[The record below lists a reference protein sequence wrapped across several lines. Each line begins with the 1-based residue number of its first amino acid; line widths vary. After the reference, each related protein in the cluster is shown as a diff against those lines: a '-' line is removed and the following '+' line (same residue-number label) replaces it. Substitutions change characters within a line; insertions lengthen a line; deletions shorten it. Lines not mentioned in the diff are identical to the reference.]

1 MYGLAPLFPSL
12 AYRPVFDYRDL
23 AARNCL
29 VGNNMIVKISDFG
42 LSREKYAADYY
53 R

>member
-1 MYGLAPLFPSL
+1 VSL
-12 AYRPVFDYRDL
+12 TVGRAHPTDVAYCRDL
-23 AARNCL
+23 AGRNCL